1 MSNIHV
7 NTDLMRHLGQLFVQL
22 NEQITSQLQPQIQ
35 RAIGQLEGD
44 WQGVSRYRFEELF
57 QEWRASI
64 DRVAYNG
71 EELGRHLQDTANRFE
86 TVDRSA

>member
-22 NEQITSQLQPQIQ
+22 NEQIAHQLQPQIQ
-35 RAIGQLEGD
+35 HAIAQLEGD
-44 WQGVSRYRFEELF
+44 WQGVSRHRFEELF
-57 QEWRASI
+57 QEWRSSI

-86 TVDRSA
+86 QVDHRA